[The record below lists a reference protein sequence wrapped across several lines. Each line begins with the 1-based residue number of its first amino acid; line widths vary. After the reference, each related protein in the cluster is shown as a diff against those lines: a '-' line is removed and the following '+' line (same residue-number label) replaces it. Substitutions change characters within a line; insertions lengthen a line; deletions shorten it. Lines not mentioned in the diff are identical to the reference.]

1 MPPPFITMTYES
13 LLDQLLVLS
22 PDQLKMDVT
31 IYDCDNEEYY
41 KINSDLAYSCV
52 DTDVLDTDQP
62 IIYL

>member
-1 MPPPFITMTYES
+1 MTYES

-31 IYDCDNEEYY
+31 VYDCDNKEYY
-41 KINSDLAYSCV
+41 KVNSDLAYSCV

>member
-1 MPPPFITMTYES
+1 MTYES

-22 PDQLKMDVT
+22 PDQLKMDVP
-31 IYDCDNEEYY
+31 IYDCDNEQYY

>member
-1 MPPPFITMTYES
+1 MTYQS

-41 KINSDLAYSCV
+41 KVNSDLAFSCV
-52 DTDVLDTDQP
+52 DTDVLDPDQP